1 MAIVINS
8 VYEFIEAIKQERTV
22 NNQLLWFR
30 GHRDCRWEVK
40 PTVWRDYDK
49 NGERHLTNTF
59 CARAG
64 TRYGPLPQYNDSA
77 AWLSLMQHYGLPTR
91 LLDWSRSPLVA
102 IYFAIESYLHEK
114 QAKPVDAGI
123 WVLKPH
129 LLNQLEGLGSVA
141 PSISAHICN
150 PMISPAFSHRSEE
163 NNKVMAAMAAESD
176 MRMFVQ
182 QGCFTIHSDQQPL
195 TDKIGSEQFLSEYI
209 IPAERIFDVAQT
221 IDVMGFR
228 KGDIYPD
235 LTNLAI
241 ELRSR

>member
-1 MAIVINS
+1 MAIIVNS
-8 VYEFIEAIKQERTV
+8 VFEFIESIKSEISSQNRV
-22 NNQLLWFR
+22 LWFR
-30 GHRDCRWEVK
+30 GHRERDWKVQA
-40 PTVWRDYDK
+40 TVWRDYDK
-49 NGERHLTNTF
+49 DGERHLTNTF

-64 TRYGPLPQYNDSA
+64 TRYGPLPEYNDSA

-102 IYFAIESYLHEK
+102 IYFAMEKYLHDKKCE
-114 QAKPVDAGI
+114 PVDASI

-129 LLNQLEGLGSVA
+129 YLNNIEGFGEVT
-141 PSISAHICN
+141 PSINAHMCD
-150 PMISPAFSHRSEE
+150 PMISPAFSHRGEE
-163 NNKVMAAMAAESD
+163 NNKVMAAMASESD

-182 QGCFTIHSDQQPL
+182 QGCFTIHSDQKPL
-195 TDKIGSEQFLSEYI
+195 TDNPESSSFLSEYI
-209 IPAERIFDVAQT
+209 IPAEFIKDVANT

-241 ELRSR
+241 ELKSR